1 MARRGRGEGSIYKR
15 KEGRWA
21 AAISLDG
28 GKRSYLY
35 GKTRAEVATKLRG
48 AQQARANG
56 LPFADGRM
64 TLGEF
69 LHTWLFDIASTRVR
83 PRTWQGYEQ
92 IVRLHLTPALG
103 QVRLAK
109 LSPPHVERMM
119 KDGLAAGRS
128 PRAVAH
134 DRAVLRAA
142 LNAAMKWGLVG
153 RNVAMLTDPPR
164 VPEAE
169 PHALSRADAQRIL
182 TAVEGDR
189 LEALFTVGLAVGLR
203 QSEALGLRWSDIDL
217 RTGRL
222 SVGRALQRYD
232 RDFHLD
238 EPKTKRSRRT
248 VALPGPVVQSLREH
262 RARQLEE
269 RLRAGPAWVG
279 ERWGDLVFSNET
291 GAPLH
296 GTTVARRFKQLI
308 AEAGLPPMRYQ
319 HLRHGAASLMAAQGV
334 PPRVA
339 MEVLGHSQIST
350 TMNIYSHVAPESQQL
365 AADRV
370 AEALWGAS

>member
-21 AAISLDG
+21 AAISLEG

-189 LEALFTVGLAVGLR
+189 LEALFTVALAVGLR

-350 TMNIYSHVAPESQQL
+350 TMNIYSHVAPESQQV